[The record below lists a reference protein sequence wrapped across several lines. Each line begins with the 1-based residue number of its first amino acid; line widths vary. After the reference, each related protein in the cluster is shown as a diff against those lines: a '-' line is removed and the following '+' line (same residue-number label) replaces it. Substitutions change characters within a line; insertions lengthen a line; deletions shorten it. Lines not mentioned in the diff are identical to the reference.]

1 MTMLREIRHI
11 RQIAGEPLRRWFSD
25 ADFDLIV
32 WFERL
37 EIVGF
42 QLCYGK
48 QDQEQALSWQRHSGY
63 CHSQVDNGEPSP
75 GRHKAAP
82 ILIPGG
88 HFDAGLVASMFLRR
102 SQSIEQQ
109 IARFVY
115 DKLLGYPQYKA
126 CG

>member
-1 MTMLREIRHI
+1 MLREILPI
-11 RQIAGEPLRRWFSD
+11 WQVAGEPTRRWFAD
-25 ADFDLIV
+25 AEFDLIV

-42 QLCYGK
+42 QLCYDK
-48 QDQEQALSWQRHSGY
+48 QGQERALSWQPHSGY

-88 HFDAGLVASMFLRR
+88 SFDAGAVATRFLRR
-102 SQSIEQQ
+102 AERIEQW

-115 DKLLGYPQYKA
+115 DKLLDYEPYLA